1 MPGVLIPS
9 LLRARTSRAGLGAA
23 AAIAVVAIAGCGG
36 GGGGS
41 STPKPAV
48 LPGVPLAQSGPEGQ
62 AAARV
67 ALAYAV
73 ADARGK
79 GAVTCSLVTPQILNQ
94 LNAQKGHCKKALTH
108 PPFALA
114 ETSVTNVALTGNTAI
129 AVLLHPGLPARQI
142 ALAKEADG
150 WRVSNGGT

>member
-1 MPGVLIPS
+1 MPSTLC
-9 LLRARTSRAGLGAA
+9 LRTSRAALTAVGAL
-23 AAIAVVAIAGCGG
+23 AVVAIAGC

-48 LPGVPLAQSGPEGQ
+48 LPGVPLAQSGPDGQ

-73 ADARGK
+73 ADSRGK
-79 GAVTCSLVTPQILNQ
+79 GAVTCKLITTQVLDQ

-114 ETSVTNVALTGNTAI
+114 ETSVTNVALTGTNAI
-129 AVLLHPGLPARQI
+129 AVLLDPGAPARQI
-142 ALAKEADG
+142 TLTKQADG